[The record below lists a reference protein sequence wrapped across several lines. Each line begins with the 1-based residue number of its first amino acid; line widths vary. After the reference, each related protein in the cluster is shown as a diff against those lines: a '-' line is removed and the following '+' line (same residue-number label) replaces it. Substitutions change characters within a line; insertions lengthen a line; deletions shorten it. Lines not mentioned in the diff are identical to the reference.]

1 VSENGAERRGQP
13 VNVHVLGQL
22 SLFAGLP
29 VDQIGALEAMTQRRW
44 FKRGEVIVHKGD
56 PGDTLFVI
64 LQGQVKIVLPAES
77 GEEAL
82 LAVLDEGEF
91 FGELSLIDGEP
102 RSATIVASEPTETLV
117 LHREGF
123 LQVLSGSPDLAMH
136 MLRAL
141 SRRLREADEFVEDAV
156 FLDVPGRLAKKL
168 LQLAKSPDEGGY
180 GRPGLGGTMIGL
192 RLTQQELATMVGA
205 TRESVNKH
213 LRAYRARG
221 IIDIEHQHIIILKPA
236 DLARRIY

>member
-1 VSENGAERRGQP
+1 
-13 VNVHVLGQL
+13 
-22 SLFAGLP
+22 
-29 VDQIGALEAMTQRRW
+29 
-44 FKRGEVIVHKGD
+44 
-56 PGDTLFVI
+56 
-64 LQGQVKIVLPAES
+64 
-77 GEEAL
+77 
-82 LAVLDEGEF
+82 
-91 FGELSLIDGEP
+91 
-102 RSATIVASEPTETLV
+102 V
-117 LHREGF
+117 LHRDAF
-123 LQVLSGSPDLAMH
+123 TRVLAASPELAIH
-136 MLRAL
+136 LLKIL

-168 LQLAKSPDEGGY
+168 LQLAETY
-180 GRPGLGGTMIGL
+180 GRPGITGTVIGL

>member
-1 VSENGAERRGQP
+1 MA
-13 VNVHVLGQL
+13 
-22 SLFAGLP
+22 
-29 VDQIGALEAMTQRRW
+29 QRRW
-44 FKRGEVIVHKGD
+44 FKRGEVIFHKGD
-56 PGDTLFVI
+56 PGETLFMIV
-64 LQGQVKIVLPAES
+64 QGQVKIVLPSEM

-91 FGELSLIDGEP
+91 FGELSLIDEQP

-117 LHREGF
+117 LHRDAF
-123 LQVLSGSPDLAMH
+123 LKALTQAPELAID
-136 MLRAL
+136 MLRVL

-168 LQLAKSPDEGGY
+168 LQLAEAYGHPTGEGG
-180 GRPGLGGTMIGL
+180 TTIGL

-213 LRAYRARG
+213 LRAYRSRG
-221 IIDIEHQHIIILKPA
+221 IIELDHQRIIIRKPD